1 MIKIFS
7 KAHASPNTT
16 GLVLLGKGGEQDD
29 CVFPL
34 LERALGIGTDP
45 NNCSI
50 IYSKKPNGIAAFHC
64 QLVPQGGI
72 WYLTDFS
79 DTGTWLNGQKMIKFQ
94 AYPLK
99 VGDVFYLA
107 RLENSFCLRNNDTDM
122 TFPPSSTSPSKTLP
136 PQPPHT
142 NIASPFQEGVGPS
155 SILEGPSTQPP
166 QLSKAGLKEK
176 FLTFKGRLNRKA
188 YFIRMFYLNVVN
200 FILYFL
206 TTFICT
212 LADVSEEVTLI
223 VPALI
228 IIVVMLIPGSSLVIR
243 RLHDLDKSGWFYL
256 IMCVPIVNFYVLYL
270 LFIEDGTHGEN
281 RFGAE
286 YHYQAPSQAKL
297 RDFEEKYLTFE
308 GRLNRKAYIFR
319 QLFLLGLSIG
329 IGFIA
334 ALILALCDAYESVIT
349 AVAQTALFTFLYP
362 IAFLSIRRLHD
373 LDNTGWLYLIM
384 FVPFV
389 NIIFWIYIS
398 FKKGTHGSNRFGV
411 APLS

>member
-1 MIKIFS
+1 MIQNFS
-7 KAHASPNTT
+7 EAHASQNEPS
-16 GLVLLGKGGEQDD
+16 LVLLGKGGEQDD

-34 LERALGIGTDP
+34 LNRALGIGTDP

-50 IYSKKPNGIAAFHC
+50 IYSKEQNGIAAFHC
-64 QLVPQGGI
+64 QLVPQGGT

-107 RLENSFCLRNNDTDM
+107 KLENSFCLRDNDTDM
-122 TFPPSSTSPSKTLP
+122 TSPPSPTSPSKTLP
-136 PQPPHT
+136 PQPQPPPVPPLT
-142 NIASPFQEGVGPS
+142 FPPTS
-155 SILEGPSTQPP
+155 PP
-166 QLSKAGLKEK
+166 QLSEAGLKEK
-176 FLTFKGRLNRKA
+176 FLTYKGRLNRKA

-200 FILYFL
+200 VILYFL
-206 TTFICT
+206 AAFICT
-212 LADVSEEVTLI
+212 LADVSEEVTVI
-223 VPALI
+223 VTALAI
-228 IIVVMLIPGSSLVIR
+228 ILVMLIPGSSLVIR
-243 RLHDLDKSGWFYL
+243 RLHDLDKSGLFYL
-256 IMCVPIVNFYVLYL
+256 IMLVPIVNFYVLYL
-270 LFIEDGTHGEN
+270 LFIEDGTQGEN

-286 YHYQAPSQAKL
+286 YSYQAPPQAKL

-308 GRLNRKAYIFR
+308 GRLNRKAYILR

-329 IGFIA
+329 ISLIA

-349 AVAQTALFTFLYP
+349 AVAQTTLITFMYP

-373 LDNTGWLYLIM
+373 LDKSGWLYLIM

-389 NIIFWIYIS
+389 NIIFWIYIL
-398 FKKGTHGSNRFGV
+398 FKKGTHGSNRFGD